1 MHNDSEAGGGASEM
15 VQLATHLVRVC
26 PCLRLIGLMTIGAV
40 GAGERDFAV
49 LREAC
54 DRLVRVLL
62 ADGARG
68 EDAEDKDQ
76 CFRTLFPCR
85 RGL

>member
-1 MHNDSEAGGGASEM
+1 M
-15 VQLATHLVRVC
+15 
-26 PCLRLIGLMTIGAV
+26 IIGAV

-54 DRLVRVLL
+54 DQLVRVLL
-62 ADGARG
+62 ANGAWG

-76 CFRTLFPCR
+76 CKS
-85 RGL
+85 